1 MFEFLAQLSRQ
12 SLVRRQLAA
21 ANRRKPVARTRI
33 EVNKL
38 EAARC
43 QLETAIRLYFDYGD
57 ELSIHTLS
65 GAAYAILHDLN
76 KYRGGEDMLKDL
88 HKTLT
93 PEGAREFRRYINRP
107 DNFLK
112 HADRDPDE
120 TFRFDFTWTEVM
132 IWEAGRKYCELAGR
146 DRALMLVYVIWF
158 VATNSEISEAYRKQ
172 LTAEGLGTQTDRVL
186 NYAQKLRKDRRKFFA
201 EFGRQLSAT

>member
-1 MFEFLAQLSRQ
+1 MRDSIFEFLTQVSRKA
-12 SLVRRQLAA
+12 LVRRHLAV
-21 ANRRKPVARTRI
+21 ANRRKPVTRTHV

-43 QLETAIRLYFDYGD
+43 QLETAISLYFDYGD

-76 KYRGGEDMLKDL
+76 KHRGGEDMLKDL

-93 PEGAREFRRYINRP
+93 PEGARKFRRYINRP

-120 TFRFDFTWTEVM
+120 TYPIRFHV
-132 IWEAGRKYCELAGR
+132 
-146 DRALMLVYVIWF
+146 DRSDDLG
-158 VATNSEISEAYRKQ
+158 SGPEI
-172 LTAEGLGTQTDRVL
+172 L
-186 NYAQKLRKDRRKFFA
+186 
-201 EFGRQLSAT
+201 